1 MKKFLS
7 ATSAVII
14 GLLFTG
20 CEKKLIN
27 NTPSVITSIE
37 SNVTIEKENKSCSC
51 YLIHTPEG
59 INTVRFTSPKTLEGL
74 TFLWENGKYKVEM
87 KDLSGE
93 YNLSPW
99 MDNSD
104 IAVIMKILDSLND
117 MDSLKSVSKDESGE
131 IFKGVAENIEYEIK
145 LNSKNNIISIF
156 VPKIGLKANFTD
168 NR

>member
-7 ATSAVII
+7 ATVAVMI
-14 GLLFTG
+14 GLFFTG

-27 NTPSVITSIE
+27 STPSVITSVE
-37 SNVTIEKENKSCSC
+37 SNVTIEKENKSYGC

-59 INTVRFTSPKTLEGL
+59 INTVRFTSPETLEGL

-99 MDNSD
+99 MENSN

-117 MDSLKSVSKDESGE
+117 TDSLKSVSKDESGE
-131 IFKGVAENIEYEIK
+131 IFKGIAENIEYEIK
-145 LNSKNNIISIF
+145 LSPKNNIISIF
-156 VPKIGLKANFTD
+156 VPKTGVKANFAE
-168 NR
+168 NG

>member
-1 MKKFLS
+1 MRRIIIHWTGGGWFPNITDKEHYHFLIDRNGK
-7 ATSAVII
+7 VI
-14 GLLFTG
+14 
-20 CEKKLIN
+20 
-27 NTPSVITSIE
+27 
-37 SNVTIEKENKSCSC
+37 
-51 YLIHTPEG
+51 
-59 INTVRFTSPKTLEGL
+59 
-74 TFLWENGKYKVEM
+74 NGKYKVEM

-145 LNSKNNIISIF
+145 LSSKNNIISIF

>member
-14 GLLFTG
+14 GLFFTG

-37 SNVTIEKENKSCSC
+37 SNVTIEKENKNCSC

-104 IAVIMKILDSLND
+104 IAVIMKILDSL
-117 MDSLKSVSKDESGE
+117 KSVSKDESGE
-131 IFKGVAENIEYEIK
+131 IFKGSAENIEYEIK